1 MGGERVGQIDRAL
14 LSPHTYHQYQS
25 DLDHY
30 ESDLNE
36 QENSDDNPSSQ
47 GGSAQ
52 ESEILQT
59 QRLPQ
64 LNLYTPPPSARSP
77 DIFLTSKADRR
88 VLPIATACL
97 TGGTAGLT
105 SPLVLH

>member
-1 MGGERVGQIDRAL
+1 MGGEGVGQIDRAL
-14 LSPHTYHQYQS
+14 LSPHTYHHYES

-36 QENSDDNPSSQ
+36 QENSNDNHSSQ

-64 LNLYTPPPSARSP
+64 LNLYTPAARSP
-77 DIFLTSKADRR
+77 DIFLANKADRR

>member
-1 MGGERVGQIDRAL
+1 MGGEGVGQIDRAL
-14 LSPHTYHQYQS
+14 LSPHTYHHYES

-36 QENSDDNPSSQ
+36 QENSNDNHSSQ

-64 LNLYTPPPSARSP
+64 LNLYTPPKTRSP
-77 DIFLTSKADRR
+77 DIFLASKADRR